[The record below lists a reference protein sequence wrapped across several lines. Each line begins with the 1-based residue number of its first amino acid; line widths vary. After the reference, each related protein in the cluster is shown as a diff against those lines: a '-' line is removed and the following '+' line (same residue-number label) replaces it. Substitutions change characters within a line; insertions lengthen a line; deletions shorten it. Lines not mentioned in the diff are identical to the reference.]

1 MSTKRDYY
9 EILGVSKSASADEM
23 KSAYRKMAM
32 KYHPDRNPGDKEAEG
47 KFKELNEAYDVLR
60 DEQKRAAYDRFG
72 HQAFENGG
80 MGGGDPFG
88 GMGGFGGFGGMGG
101 GGGFADIFDAMF
113 GEYMNQGGGAGSGAN
128 RGNDLR
134 FNLEISLEDAFKGKS
149 TEIRVPSSVTC
160 DSCHGSGAKAG
171 TQPQTCGNCQGRGKV
186 RMQQG
191 FFTIER
197 TCPVCSGAG
206 RVIKDPCPTCS
217 GTGSVRRERTLKV
230 DIPAGVDDGTRI
242 RLANEGEAGVRGGMP
257 GDLYIFLSIKPH
269 PLFHRDDANLRCRVP
284 LPLVTAALGGQIEVP
299 SIDGARLN
307 ISIPAGTQTGQQF
320 RMRGK
325 GMSILKSAQRGDLYI
340 EVYVETPQNLSPKQ
354 QELLREFA
362 EEGKR
367 HSESA
372 DGGKGG
378 DGGSSSGDKNSPES
392 QNFLGRVKEF
402 FEGFA
407 A

>member
-1 MSTKRDYY
+1 MNDSMSKKRDYY

-32 KYHPDRNPGDKEAEG
+32 KYHPDRNPGDHEAEAR
-47 KFKELNEAYDVLR
+47 FKELNEAYDVLR

-80 MGGGDPFG
+80 MGGMGGGDPFAG
-88 GMGGFGGFGGMGG
+88 FGGFGGFGGAAD
-101 GGGFADIFDAMF
+101 FANVFDAMF
-113 GEYMNQGGGAGSGAN
+113 GEYMNAGGGRGGSN

-134 FNLEISLEDAFKGKS
+134 FNLDISLEEAFKGKS
-149 TEIRVPSSVTC
+149 TEIRVPSSITC
-160 DSCHGSGAKAG
+160 ESCHGSGAKAG
-171 TQPQTCGNCQGRGKV
+171 TQPQTCSHCRGHGKV

-217 GTGSVRRERTLKV
+217 GTGRVHRERTLKV
-230 DIPAGVDDGTRI
+230 EIPAGVDEGMRI
-242 RLANEGEAGVRGGMP
+242 RLAGEGEAGMRGGLS
-257 GDLYIFLSIKPH
+257 GDLYIFVSVKPH
-269 PLFHRDDANLRCRVP
+269 PLFVRKKADLHCRVP
-284 LPLVTAALGGQIEVP
+284 LPLVTAALGGAIEVP
-299 SIDGARLN
+299 SIDGARLTVT
-307 ISIPAGTQTGQQF
+307 IPSGTQTGQQF

-325 GMSILKSAQRGDLYI
+325 GMSIVKNAQRGDLYI
-340 EVYVETPQNLSPKQ
+340 EVYVETPRNLTKR
-354 QELLREFA
+354 QEDLLREFA
-362 EEGKR
+362 EEAKKSGKDDDSSTPP
-367 HSESA
+367 HS
-372 DGGKGG
+372 DN
-378 DGGSSSGDKNSPES
+378 NSPES
-392 QNFLGRVKEF
+392 QNFFSRVKEF